1 MFEVSR
7 HSNVDKAVES
17 KIEESIYHLVCLEV
31 LSDKLFSEE
40 ISTRQIQE
48 MKGRMLQLLKE
59 SRRTS

>member
-40 ISTRQIQE
+40 MNTQQIQE